1 MTTITTSASSA
12 PFAGA
17 RPQPA
22 NPEGRQAVKDLT
34 VALKNGDLAA
44 AKTAYAQMIRSAPEG
59 TNWNTTGPVADVGRA
74 LVQGDVVAAKEI
86 AKAALQTLKP
96 ERPLSTTPGEPS
108 TPKTVSTT
116 GGTAGT
122 LLNVVA

>member
-1 MTTITTSASSA
+1 MTSITTAASSM
-12 PFAGA
+12 PFAGV

-34 VALKNGDLAA
+34 IALKNEDLAA
-44 AKTAYAQMIRSAPEG
+44 ARTAYVQMLRNAPEG
-59 TNWNTTGPVADVGRA
+59 ATWNASGPVADVGRA

-86 AKAALQTLKP
+86 ARTALQGLKP
-96 ERPLSTTPGEPS
+96 ERPANTTPGEPS
-108 TPKTVSTT
+108 TPKAVSTT